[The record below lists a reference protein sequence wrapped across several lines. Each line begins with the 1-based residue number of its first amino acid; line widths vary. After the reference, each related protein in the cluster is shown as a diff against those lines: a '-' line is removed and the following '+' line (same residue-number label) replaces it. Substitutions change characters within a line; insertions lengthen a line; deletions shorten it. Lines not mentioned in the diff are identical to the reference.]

1 MTQKYVNTDCDKA
14 VKEKQRDQGK
24 QQRTDVVWQ
33 IRKSFSGECKDEA
46 KTLKT
51 QQDLIRWRV
60 DVGEVR
66 RPLQAEGID
75 VSSPGGKKMYG
86 TFEELSINREQSEGG
101 CQ

>member
-1 MTQKYVNTDCDKA
+1 M
-14 VKEKQRDQGK
+14 
-24 QQRTDVVWQ
+24 
-33 IRKSFSGECKDEA
+33 
-46 KTLKT
+46 
-51 QQDLIRWRV
+51 
-60 DVGEVR
+60 GEVR